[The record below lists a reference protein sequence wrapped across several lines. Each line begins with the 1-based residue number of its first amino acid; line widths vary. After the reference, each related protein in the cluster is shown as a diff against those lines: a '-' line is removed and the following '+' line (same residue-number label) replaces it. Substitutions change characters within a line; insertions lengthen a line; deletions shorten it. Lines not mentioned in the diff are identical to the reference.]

1 MKKQQIP
8 LKNSLILLLTATIW
22 GIAFVAQSEGGEAV
36 GPLTFNATRN
46 IIGSLVL
53 IPVILLLNKI
63 NPQSN
68 SADFAESD
76 RQSMASSGSTPF
88 SRNKT
93 LIAGGIICGICLC
106 LASNF
111 QQFGIQ
117 YTSVGKAGFL
127 TACYPSHNSGASQS
141 FFIQWCLGR
150 YSLCR
155 RYVLRC
161 RLHPPDRGPEK
172 YEPNR
177 SLPDSQ
183 SGILHLCPRRLDYL
197 RTEIKHPGNHRLCG
211 NVRGYRS
218 CPVAAER
225 NCQ

>member
-68 SADFAESD
+68 SADFTESD
-76 RQSMASSGSTPF
+76 RQPMASSGSNPF

-127 TACYPSHNSGASQS
+127 TACYIIIVPILGL
-141 FFIQWCLGR
+141 FMKKKWLLIWC
-150 YSLCR
+150 
-155 RYVLRC
+155 
-161 RLHPPDRGPEK
+161 
-172 YEPNR
+172 
-177 SLPDSQ
+177 
-183 SGILHLCPRRLDYL
+183 
-197 RTEIKHPGNHRLCG
+197 
-211 NVRGYRS
+211 
-218 CPVAAER
+218 
-225 NCQ
+225 

>member
-1 MKKQQIP
+1 MNSQKMP
-8 LKNSLILLLTATIW
+8 LKNSLCLLLAATIW

-68 SADFAESD
+68 SADFTESD
-76 RQSMASSGSTPF
+76 RQPMASSGSNPF

-111 QQFGIQ
+111 QQLEKQVF
-117 YTSVGKAGFL
+117 
-127 TACYPSHNSGASQS
+127 
-141 FFIQWCLGR
+141 
-150 YSLCR
+150 SLHAT
-155 RYVLRC
+155 LSSS
-161 RLHPPDRGPEK
+161 
-172 YEPNR
+172 R
-177 SLPDSQ
+177 SLDF
-183 SGILHLCPRRLDYL
+183 L
-197 RTEIKHPGNHRLCG
+197 
-211 NVRGYRS
+211 
-218 CPVAAER
+218 
-225 NCQ
+225 